1 MPYRWSAALAVIIVF
16 SGLGRICDAG
26 VKPFTDMTSCF
37 MEAGSAYNIHP
48 DVLWAI
54 ALVESGF
61 DSQAVNWN
69 NDGSY
74 DYGVM
79 QINSRWAR
87 FTGSLI
93 WSRLWDPCTN
103 IRIGALILSGC
114 IKRYGYNYD
123 AVGCYNA
130 TSSPKRVRYARKVLK
145 VLREAADSGSNI
157 CRADRSR

>member
-1 MPYRWSAALAVIIVF
+1 
-16 SGLGRICDAG
+16 
-26 VKPFTDMTSCF
+26 
-37 MEAGSAYNIHP
+37 
-48 DVLWAI
+48 
-54 ALVESGF
+54 
-61 DSQAVNWN
+61 
-69 NDGSY
+69 
-74 DYGVM
+74 M

-87 FTGSLI
+87 LLGTRT
-93 WSRLWDPCTN
+93 WNRLWDPCTN

-145 VLREAADSGSNI
+145 VLREAAHSGSNI